1 MRRSVILRSVFSWT
15 CRIVNLTDVLSRK
28 RANSRVWDEKRCIIL
43 LPRRRRSLIGPCA
56 TLGCSSQELL
66 EEMGSDVIL

>member
-1 MRRSVILRSVFSWT
+1 MRLSVILRSVFSWT